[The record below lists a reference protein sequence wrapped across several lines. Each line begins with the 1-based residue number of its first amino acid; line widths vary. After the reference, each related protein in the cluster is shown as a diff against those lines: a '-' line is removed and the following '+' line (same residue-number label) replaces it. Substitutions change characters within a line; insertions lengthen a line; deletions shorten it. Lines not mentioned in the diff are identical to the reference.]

1 MVQSFRPF
9 FPVLLVAALGCQPAA
24 IEDAPPNV
32 VLLMADDM
40 GWAQTGYYGH
50 PVLRTPHLDA
60 MAAAGLRMDRFY
72 AGAPSCTP
80 TRATVMTGR
89 TNDRT
94 GAFRV
99 GDSINRQ
106 EKMLST
112 AFRQAGYATAHFGK
126 WHLNDVHPAG
136 DNPLPADDPHN
147 PGELGF
153 DYWLSHTNQFNV
165 DPVLSEN
172 GVPKPFEGDSSEVL
186 VDEAL
191 RYIAE
196 QRESGKPVFAVIWYA
211 SPHRPFAAL
220 PEDEE
225 PFGEL
230 DDASRTHHA
239 EIVAMDRSIGTLRQG
254 LRDLGIADNT
264 LLWFTSDNG
273 GLPDISYGPEHP
285 GVRPDTTGHLRGFKK
300 DFYEGGL
307 RVPTII
313 EWPGSIAPRIS
324 GFPASTMDIFPTLIE
339 VAGLDPESIS
349 AVHDGISIAGVF
361 DSEPARRDQPIGFRA
376 SGGHAWLDNDV
387 KLMRNFFSDPSDPFE
402 LYNVVDDPGEER
414 DLIDEQPEVAARMRA
429 ELDAWNRSV
438 DKSVT
443 GADYPEG
450 RVLPS
455 GRKAKQ

>member
-89 TNDRT
+89 TNDCT

-172 GVPKPFEGDSSEVL
+172 GVPKPFEGDSSDL
-186 VDEAL
+186 DA
-191 RYIAE
+191 IAE
-196 QRESGKPVFAVIWYA
+196 AGLR
-211 SPHRPFAAL
+211 
-220 PEDEE
+220 
-225 PFGEL
+225 
-230 DDASRTHHA
+230 
-239 EIVAMDRSIGTLRQG
+239 MDRFYAGAPSCTPTRATVMTGRT
-254 LRDLGIADNT
+254 N
-264 LLWFTSDNG
+264 
-273 GLPDISYGPEHP
+273 SYGPEHP

-313 EWPGSIAPRIS
+313 EWLGEIAPRIS

-339 VAGLDPESIS
+339 VAGLDPESIN

-361 DSEPARRDQPIGFRA
+361 DSEPARREQPIGFRA

-387 KLMRNFFSDPSDPFE
+387 KLVRNYFSDPSDPFE

-414 DLIDEQPEVAARMRA
+414 DLMEEQPEIAARMRA
-429 ELDAWNRSV
+429 ELDGWNQSV
-438 DKSVT
+438 DESVT

-455 GRKAKQ
+455 GREPK